1 MKIALLKQ
9 NERNVWFINM
19 KNGKKSIRKFN
30 KEREEKEIS
39 SIDLLD
45 KRMIYLNCNI
55 EDNSATEVIRDLLKL
70 DSYNHKDI
78 TMYIN
83 SGGGS
88 VSAGLAIYDIM
99 NMIKSDIK
107 TICIGR
113 CASIA
118 SILLINGA
126 KGKRFILP
134 NAEIMI
140 HEVSSTTS
148 GKISDVECRFEHAK
162 NINNRI
168 QEIIAKKT
176 KKSLDEIKFETDRKD
191 TWMNSQEALKYGFVD
206 EILR

>member
-1 MKIALLKQ
+1 MKVVLLEQ
-9 NERNVWFINM
+9 NERNVWFVNM
-19 KNGKKSIRKFN
+19 KNGKKSLRKFN
-30 KEREEKEIS
+30 KESEEKEIS

-70 DSYNHKDI
+70 DSCNHKDI

-107 TICIGR
+107 TIGVGR

-140 HEVSSTTS
+140 HDISSATS
-148 GKISDVECRFEHAK
+148 GKISEVEVRFEHAK
-162 NINNRI
+162 IINNRI
-168 QEIIAKKT
+168 QEIIAEKT
-176 KKSLDEIKFETDRKD
+176 KKSLEEIKFETDRKD

>member
-1 MKIALLKQ
+1 
-9 NERNVWFINM
+9 M
-19 KNGKKSIRKFN
+19 KNGKKSIKKFN
-30 KEREEKEIS
+30 KESEEKEIS

-70 DSYNHKDI
+70 DSCNHKDI

-107 TICIGR
+107 TICVGR

-140 HEVSSTTS
+140 HEISSSTF
-148 GKISDVECRFEHAK
+148 GKISEVEVKFEHAK
-162 NINNRI
+162 IINNRI

-176 KKSLDEIKFETDRKD
+176 KKLLEEIKFETDRKD